1 MKDGELTIIIKKIM
15 DSSNEFSHWEGE
27 LIYNEESVSQV
38 TGPSFSEIAEALI
51 GYAQSEGNVIDTEW
65 FN

>member
-1 MKDGELTIIIKKIM
+1 MKDGELVIVVKKIM
-15 DSSNEFSHWEGE
+15 DGENFSHWHGE

-38 TGPSFSEIAEALI
+38 TGPSFSEVSDALI
-51 GYAQSEGNVIDTEW
+51 NYAQSEGNVIDPEW